1 MAISTSF
8 RPRSAD
14 ERLQMTHILSE
25 SPRVVALTAPDDGW
39 AAACLRISGRVP
51 VWANDADP
59 SPCEAVL
66 KRLGLPGLGQEQPG
80 GSLGPGGVLRRQAPK
95 GAGPLSRVEGPLVSI
110 VICTYNRARMLK
122 ESIASAKAQNWPCE
136 IIVVN
141 DGSTDETERLLEA
154 MEDIRVIHQE
164 NGGKPSALNAALRVA
179 TGDAILVLDDDDLI
193 FPGSVNV
200 LAHALFSN
208 PALVAVFGDAI
219 VFSNEMPEK
228 GYWPALRNPGDLMST
243 AVLQQIPAATGAT
256 LVRMSAQRKVGEYDL
271 RLKRCEDMDMFLRLS
286 QLGPMEAVPVPTF
299 LLRDHAGLRGAKGE
313 QFSKADPVV
322 GRASTLAYSSPVFR
336 ERWTSFAPDATRQE
350 GHAWA
355 LGLWERELFLEAKE
369 EASRWSGPFSKSEVW
384 VRSRLGLMSEA
395 ASPREALLVVDDGD
409 EGALEAC
416 LHRHADNRAIFVDLE
431 VPRDPFG
438 RIRLHWEGHYE
449 ARKRLS
455 AEWVDHPGPIVLRVS
470 SDPGWAPPPL
480 EDLGLLPDLPA
491 PEAVRAYAH
500 IIGWPEPSAVRVGL
514 ATPSTPLL
522 GALRACRA
530 HTQAGNH
537 LRAIAA
543 LREVLSLQPEWLG
556 AWWLAAEVFERA
568 GLADRADSFR
578 QRLVRLAS

>member
-14 ERLQMTHILSE
+14 ERFQMTQILSD
-25 SPRVVALTAPDDGW
+25 SPRVVALMAPDDGW

-66 KRLGLPGLGQEQPG
+66 KRLGLPGLGHEQPG
-80 GSLGPGGVLRRQAPK
+80 GSLGPGGVVRRQAPK
-95 GAGPLSRVEGPLVSI
+95 GAGLLSKVDGPLVSI

-122 ESIASAKAQNWPCE
+122 EAIASAKAQNWPCE

-141 DGSTDETERLLEA
+141 DGSTDETERVLA
-154 MEDIRVIHQE
+154 SMEEIRVIHQK
-164 NGGKPSALNAALRVA
+164 NAGKPAALNAALQVA
-179 TGDAILVLDDDDLI
+179 KGEAVLVLDDDDLI
-193 FPGSVNV
+193 FPGAVNV
-200 LAHALFSN
+200 LAHSLFSN

-219 VFSNEMPEK
+219 VFSTESETK
-228 GYWPALRNPGDLMST
+228 GYWPALRSPGQLMST

-256 LVRMSAQRKVGEYDL
+256 LVRMSAQRKAGDYDI

-286 QLGPMEAVPVPTF
+286 QLGPMEALPLPTF

-313 QFSKADPVV
+313 QFSKADPGV
-322 GRASTLAYSSPVFR
+322 GRATTLSYSSPVFR
-336 ERWTSFAPDATRQE
+336 ERWKAFAADATRQE

-355 LGLWERELFLEAKE
+355 LGLWERELFQESKE
-369 EASRWSGPFSKSEVW
+369 EAGRWSGPYSKSEIW

-416 LHRHADNRAIFVDLE
+416 LHRHSDNRAIFVDLE

-438 RIRLHWEGHYE
+438 RIRLQWDGHYV
-449 ARKRLS
+449 ARQRLN
-455 AEWVDHPGPIVLRVS
+455 AQWVDHAGPIVLRVS

-480 EDLGLLPDLPA
+480 ENLNLLPDLPA
-491 PEAVRAYAH
+491 PEAVRAYSH
-500 IIGWPEPSAVRVGL
+500 IVGWPEPSPIRVGL
-514 ATPSTPLL
+514 PIPSTPLL

-530 HTQAGNH
+530 HTDVGNH
-537 LRAIAA
+537 LRAISA
-543 LREVLSLQPEWLG
+543 LREVLVLQPNWLG

-568 GLADRADSFR
+568 GLTERADSFR